1 MPTTPTTPTTR
12 PTVPAA
18 EEILGKYFP
27 VVNHGFVA
35 LVDYMARGRRVL
47 RSVREDRSDSTR
59 LRARPLAGQDG
70 RVLRGPGRGRRA
82 QEGGLTVRVTDVQA
96 KMRAAAIAVVER
108 EQLPKVEVS
117 ATGSCLMSVTISIPA
132 NLGRLTAP
140 EVDDLRD
147 KIGRALLEV
156 LESEVRADAS
166 AHQGDDD
173 H

>member
-1 MPTTPTTPTTR
+1 
-12 PTVPAA
+12 
-18 EEILGKYFP
+18 
-27 VVNHGFVA
+27 
-35 LVDYMARGRRVL
+35 
-47 RSVREDRSDSTR
+47 
-59 LRARPLAGQDG
+59 
-70 RVLRGPGRGRRA
+70 
-82 QEGGLTVRVTDVQA
+82 VRVTDVQA